1 MRNIS
6 NHDCIVAWSGGVE
19 STALVHQ
26 LVLEK
31 RNPLIIHL
39 EIYNNDIQAN
49 TFETYAV
56 ERMSDM
62 LGVEVSFIECKSSI
76 PDVKKTAE
84 FWKHR
89 KFGGG
94 YPVLPL
100 WTSMAFMTQ
109 IVNPWCKDIYIGK
122 NSSDGNAD
130 TWEVAQNYCKQ
141 QGKLFGF
148 ESEMSAPLE
157 HLSKKEQWLMI
168 PKEVRPHIRTCTSKN
183 SKACGKCSKC
193 KEKEKL
199 IDNT

>member
-39 EIYNNDIQAN
+39 EIYNNNIQAN

-56 ERMSDM
+56 ECMSDR
-62 LGVEVSFIECKSSI
+62 LDLRVEYIEHRSVIVDMKRSQ
-76 PDVKKTAE
+76 D
-84 FWKHR
+84 FWKQ
-89 KFGGG
+89 KKYGGG

-109 IVNPWCKDIYIGK
+109 IINPWCKDIYIGK

-168 PKEVRPHIRTCTSKN
+168 PKELRPHIRTCTSKN